1 MLEPEQDLPG
11 CTGGGDFYMASK
23 YGVFVHGI
31 DLSVNM
37 VTTALERA
45 AADAAAAKVGRL
57 FCPFVHCLCGPSGKS
72 INWFTAYCSI
82 LGA

>member
-1 MLEPEQDLPG
+1 
-11 CTGGGDFYMASK
+11 MASK

-45 AADAAAAKVGRL
+45 AADAAAAKVSGEFAPL
-57 FCPFVHCLCGPSGKS
+57 FMVSVPPSP
-72 INWFTAYCSI
+72 
-82 LGA
+82 

>member
-1 MLEPEQDLPG
+1 
-11 CTGGGDFYMASK
+11 MASK

-57 FCPFVHCLCGPSGKS
+57 FAPLYMAPVV
-72 INWFTAYCSI
+72 N
-82 LGA
+82 